1 MNISMIL
8 CVYNRCESL
17 AKALESVAA
26 SRLPESVACEVLV
39 VDNNS
44 SEQTRDVVEDFC
56 RRPAGRFHYL
66 FEPQPGK
73 SHALSAGI
81 RGAEGDI
88 LAFIDDDVTVEPEW
102 LQSLT
107 TALPNRQLTRTG
119 ERILPE
125 RTFSPPHWL
134 PIDGP
139 YALAPLAVFD
149 LGPEAR
155 PLAEHPF
162 GTNMA
167 FRKEMFQKYGGFRPD
182 LGPKPGREISNE
194 AQTLVISC
202 YT

>member
-8 CVYNRCESL
+8 FAYNRCESL

-26 SRLPESVACEVLV
+26 SRLPEAGQVACP
-39 VDNNS
+39 
-44 SEQTRDVVEDFC
+44 QCRD
-56 RRPAGRFHYL
+56 
-66 FEPQPGK
+66 
-73 SHALSAGI
+73 S
-81 RGAEGDI
+81 GAEGDI
-88 LAFIDDDVTVEPEW
+88 LAFIDDDVTVELEW
-102 LQSLT
+102 LQNLT
-107 TALPNRQLTRTG
+107 AALPNRQLAGTG

-139 YALAPLAVFD
+139 YALALLAVFD
-149 LGPEAR
+149 LGPAAR

-167 FRKEMFQKYGGFRPD
+167 FRKEMFQKYGGFRTD
-182 LGPKPGREISNE
+182 LGPKPGREIWNE